1 MVTFDLLLF
10 SRRLLSCAVAG
21 RVFLQ
26 TCCKRKAERWTMEKI
41 LGETM
46 QKSLIFLLDLFVT
59 MKIMLQFVRSS
70 MVEGD
75 IIVLAIQNLF
85 MSLKLFILL
94 GE

>member
-1 MVTFDLLLF
+1 
-10 SRRLLSCAVAG
+10 
-21 RVFLQ
+21 
-26 TCCKRKAERWTMEKI
+26 
-41 LGETM
+41 M

-75 IIVLAIQNLF
+75 IIVSTIQYLF

>member
-1 MVTFDLLLF
+1 MEESF
-10 SRRLLSCAVAG
+10 SKHAS
-21 RVFLQ
+21 
-26 TCCKRKAERWTMEKI
+26 KRMAERWTMEKI

-46 QKSLIFLLDLFVT
+46 QKSLIFLLDFFVT

-75 IIVLAIQNLF
+75 IIVSTIQNLF

>member
-1 MVTFDLLLF
+1 MDLLG
-10 SRRLLSCAVAG
+10 AG
-21 RVFLQ
+21 
-26 TCCKRKAERWTMEKI
+26 
-41 LGETM
+41 TM
-46 QKSLIFLLDLFVT
+46 QKWFIFLLDLFVT

-85 MSLKLFILL
+85 MSLKLFILI